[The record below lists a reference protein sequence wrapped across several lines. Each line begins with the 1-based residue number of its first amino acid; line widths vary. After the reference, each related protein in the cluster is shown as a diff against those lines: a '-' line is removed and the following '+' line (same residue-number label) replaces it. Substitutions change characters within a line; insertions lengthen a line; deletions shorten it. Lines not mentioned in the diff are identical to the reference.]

1 MDFAH
6 AALTLLFLLF
16 FFNPKAKQNEVFFSG
31 QENQVG
37 VPFHIFDVVFLG
49 LFCSSLVAFL
59 LIWWGMRLVLKS
71 WGERECLARSCSVNL
86 SYVT

>member
-1 MDFAH
+1 MTIHCHGFCSRSSYISVSS
-6 AALTLLFLLF
+6 F

-49 LFCSSLVAFL
+49 LIFYNCFVL
-59 LIWWGMRLVLKS
+59 RL
-71 WGERECLARSCSVNL
+71 WPSC
-86 SYVT
+86 